1 MALGFGPL
9 GASTFGDTGSDPHV
23 SKALTGVSATSSA
36 GSFSFTTV
44 VNLTISSATGTGA
57 AGTLIVAQ
65 GSATALNG
73 VSGTSAAGTLT
84 ENLSQGPT
92 LPSATSTSAAGT
104 VSGINGSAVTLPS
117 ASGTVPGCTLTFIAD
132 STVTSDSVQG
142 TTAVNDVEGS
152 NRTNAIISGVS
163 ATSAINSLAFSTFAN
178 ITLGS
183 ILSYLLGQ
191 TPVFTLDGDKT
202 LVGVQGTTG
211 QTLSTP
217 NGAANVTLA
226 TPSIFTTSVG
236 TVSANGQAR
245 VVDLTVSAILSAGG
259 DPSNHVGVANVT
271 IPSATSTTT
280 AAAFA
285 SLTTVNKVNLFSVL
299 ATTAANVSATGFQ
312 FDYDAV
318 KDNFSLERTIFIKK
332 QESEVPPIVYIL
344 EQEPTTVFIRDDTNG
359 LGNTVHIT
367 S

>member
-1 MALGFGPL
+1 MFGFSPFGGGPL
-9 GASTFGDTGSDPHV
+9 GDTGADP
-23 SKALTGVSATSSA
+23 SLSTTLDGVSATSSA
-36 GSFSFTTV
+36 GSFSFSAV
-44 VNLTISSATGTGA
+44 VNLTIASATGTGA
-57 AGTLIVAQ
+57 AGTLAVAQ

-73 VSGTSAAGTLT
+73 VSGTSALGTLT
-84 ENLSQGPT
+84 QTLSQGPT
-92 LPSATSTSAAGT
+92 LPAAASTSGLGA
-104 VSGINGSAVTLPS
+104 VSGINGSAVNLPAVASTASLGSITL
-117 ASGTVPGCTLTFIAD
+117 ATD
-132 STVTSDSVQG
+132 STLSVSGVQG
-142 TTAVNDVEGS
+142 TTAINAVEGS
-152 NRTNAIISGVS
+152 NRTNAPVSGVS
-163 ATSAINSLAFSTFAN
+163 ATSAINSLAFSTSSN
-178 ITLGS
+178 ITLGAAVS
-183 ILSYLLGQ
+183 LLAGNPPQ
-191 TPVFTLDGDKT
+191 FTLDGDKE

-217 NGAANVTLA
+217 SGKATTTLA
-226 TPSIFTTSVG
+226 TPAIFTTSVG

-245 VVDLTVSAILSAGG
+245 VLDLTVSAVISAGG

-271 IPSATSTTT
+271 IPSATSTIT
-280 AAAFA
+280 ASDFA
-285 SLTTVNKVNLFSVL
+285 DLLSVNKVNLFSVL
-299 ATTAANVSATGFQ
+299 AVTAANVSATGFQ

>member
-1 MALGFGPL
+1 MFGFSPFGGGPL
-9 GASTFGDTGSDPHV
+9 GDTGADP
-23 SKALTGVSATSSA
+23 SLSTTLDGVSATSAA
-36 GSFSFTTV
+36 GSFSFSTV
-44 VNLTISSATGTGA
+44 VNLTIASATGTGA
-57 AGTLIVAQ
+57 AGTLLVAQ
-65 GSATALNG
+65 GSATALSG
-73 VSGTSAAGTLT
+73 VSGTSAVNDVTHTLDA
-84 ENLSQGPT
+84 GPT

-104 VSGINGSAVTLPS
+104 VAGINGSAVNLPAAASTGSLGTLTIAS
-117 ASGTVPGCTLTFIAD
+117 DSSVSVTGVSGTSAI
-132 STVTSDSVQG
+132 G
-142 TTAVNDVEGS
+142 TVEGS
-152 NRTNAIISGVS
+152 LRTNVFIPSVS
-163 ATSAINSLAFSTFAN
+163 ATSAINSLAISASSN

-183 ILSYLLGQ
+183 IVNYLLGQ
-191 TPVFTLDGDKT
+191 PPVFTLDGDKT

-211 QTLSTP
+211 VGLTP
-217 NGAANVTLA
+217 RGDANVTLA
-226 TPSIFTTSVG
+226 TPSIFTTSIG

-271 IPSATSTTT
+271 IPSATSTIT
-280 AAAFA
+280 ASDFA
-285 SLTTVNKVNLFSVL
+285 DLLSVNKVNLFSVL
-299 ATTAANVSATGFQ
+299 ATTAVNVSATGFQ

>member
-23 SKALTGVSATSSA
+23 SQTLTGASATSSA

-44 VNLTISSATGTGA
+44 VNLTISSTTGTGA
-57 AGTLIVAQ
+57 AGTLTVAQ

-73 VSGTSAAGTLT
+73 VSGTSALGTLT
-84 ENLSQGPT
+84 QNLSQGPT

-142 TTAVNDVEGS
+142 TTAVNNVEGS

-163 ATSAINSLAFSTFAN
+163 ATSSINSLAFSTFAN

-183 ILSYLLGQ
+183 ILNYLLGQ
-191 TPVFTLDGDKT
+191 TPLFTLDGDKT

-211 QTLSTP
+211 VGLTP
-217 NGAANVTLA
+217 RGDANVTLA
-226 TPSIFTTSVG
+226 TPATFTTSVG

-271 IPSATSTTT
+271 IPSATGTTT

>member
-1 MALGFGPL
+1 MFGFSPFGGGPL
-9 GASTFGDTGSDPHV
+9 GSTGADPN
-23 SKALTGVSATSSA
+23 LTTTLDGVSATSSA

-44 VNLTISSATGTGA
+44 VNLTIGSATGTGA
-57 AGTLIVAQ
+57 AGTLLVAQ

-73 VSGTSAAGTLT
+73 VSGTSAVNDVTHTLDA
-84 ENLSQGPT
+84 GPT
-92 LPSATSTSAAGT
+92 LPSATSTSAVGT
-104 VSGINGSAVTLPS
+104 ITGINGSAVNLPAA
-117 ASGTVPGCTLTFIAD
+117 ASTASVGTLTIA
-132 STVTSDSVQG
+132 SDSSVSVSGVSG
-142 TTAVNDVEGS
+142 TTAVGTVEGS
-152 NRTNAIISGVS
+152 LRTNVFIPSVS
-163 ATSAINSLAFSTFAN
+163 ASSGINSLAISASSS
-178 ITLGS
+178 ITLAKV
-183 ILSYLLGQ
+183 IAQLLGNPPQ
-191 TPVFTLDGDKT
+191 FSLDGDKT

-211 QTLSTP
+211 VGLTSR
-217 NGAANVTLA
+217 GDANTTLA
-226 TPSIFTTSVG
+226 TPATLTSSVG
-236 TVSANGQAR
+236 TVSASGQAR

-271 IPSATSTTT
+271 IPSATSTIT
-280 AAAFA
+280 ASDFA
-285 SLTTVNKVNLFSVL
+285 DLLSVNNVNLFSVV
-299 ATTAANVSATGFQ
+299 AVTAVNVSATGFQ

>member
-1 MALGFGPL
+1 MFGFSPFGGGPL
-9 GASTFGDTGSDPHV
+9 GDTGADP
-23 SKALTGVSATSSA
+23 SLSTTLDGVSATSAA
-36 GSFSFTTV
+36 GSFSFSTE
-44 VNLTISSATGTGA
+44 VNLTIASATGTGA
-57 AGTLIVAQ
+57 AGTLSAAQ
-65 GSATALNG
+65 GSAVGLTG
-73 VSGTSAAGTLT
+73 VSGTSAINNVSAGITAGA
-84 ENLSQGPT
+84 N
-92 LPSATSTSAAGT
+92 LPSVTSTSAAGT
-104 VSGINGSAVTLPS
+104 ITGINGSAVNLPAAASTGSLGTLTIAS
-117 ASGTVPGCTLTFIAD
+117 DSSVSVTGVSGTSAV
-132 STVTSDSVQG
+132 G
-142 TTAVNDVEGS
+142 TVEGS
-152 NRTNAIISGVS
+152 LRTNLFIPSVS
-163 ATSAINSLAFSTFAN
+163 ATSAINSLAISASSN

-183 ILSYLLGQ
+183 IVNYLLGQ
-191 TPVFTLDGDKT
+191 PPVFTLDGDKT

-211 QTLSTP
+211 VGLTSRG
-217 NGAANVTLA
+217 NANVTLA

-236 TVSANGQAR
+236 TVSASGQAR

-271 IPSATSTTT
+271 IPSATSTIT
-280 AAAFA
+280 ASDFA
-285 SLTTVNKVNLFSVL
+285 DLLSVNNVNLFSVV
-299 ATTAANVSATGFQ
+299 AFTAVNVSATGFQ